1 MPLFSTVL
9 SSKLLAYS
17 PLLVSILLA
26 VGIVW
31 LPPLFIR
38 KLDISTVSESLMAK
52 SRKMGEFLFSPMTA
66 SVYTWLQTLAILGVV
81 GAFAVRLHAGGIP
94 IFPLDDAYI
103 TMHNA
108 QVLRTGH
115 DPNYLG
121 VPALIGAT
129 SSVHLVLAALMQ
141 TFLKPEWAQ
150 EVCSWLGVLVYATG
164 LVKLGR
170 ANRASL
176 TQTLLL
182 LTAGLMAGKTTFQL
196 FNGLETGLAMG
207 AVAWALAFESE
218 TPLNSH
224 IKKEIIKETDSE
236 TLNERGIRENRS
248 NFNRPGK
255 VEYPYSLAQIYHRFS
270 LILLGTLPFIR
281 PELWILTILLL
292 AYRGFQRFRAIG
304 TIPERVGNFAI
315 DIAFVG
321 AGAAPWL
328 ILAICN
334 TGSPFPQTIAAKRAF
349 FTSYWRPQFVFGAY
363 MRFIAWN
370 FYSQIGALF
379 LGAFLLT
386 LKNRGRVV
394 FAFLTLFA
402 LAYLSTLPGSL
413 NWNQYRY
420 LYLLLPMALF
430 GFAICFQNQTIF
442 IRRIANALLLAGVFQ
457 AVCAYPANQQQLS
470 VFCEFDR
477 RELLGA
483 RDWCVKNLPP
493 ESVIVIHDA
502 GAISCDTTF
511 HLIDLVGLKTPE
523 SAEINKQI
531 ILPSNGTRRVEA
543 LETILRRS
551 HATYLIL
558 QKNWNLVYKYTGG
571 LKERG
576 WKVEP
581 LRGEQGDYQVY
592 RVRE

>member
-1 MPLFSTVL
+1 
-9 SSKLLAYS
+9 
-17 PLLVSILLA
+17 
-26 VGIVW
+26 
-31 LPPLFIR
+31 
-38 KLDISTVSESLMAK
+38 
-52 SRKMGEFLFSPMTA
+52 
-66 SVYTWLQTLAILGVV
+66 
-81 GAFAVRLHAGGIP
+81 
-94 IFPLDDAYI
+94 
-103 TMHNA
+103 
-108 QVLRTGH
+108 
-115 DPNYLG
+115 
-121 VPALIGAT
+121 
-129 SSVHLVLAALMQ
+129 MQ
-141 TFLKPEWAQ
+141 TFLKPEWGQ

-164 LVKLGR
+164 LVKLGC

-182 LTAGLMAGKTTFQL
+182 ITAGLIAGKTTFQL

-207 AVAWALAFESE
+207 AVAWSLALESE
-218 TPLNSH
+218 THLNSH
-224 IKKEIIKETDSE
+224 SKIETE
-236 TLNERGIRENRS
+236 TETTNEGEIRESSPKLKRFHEVANQRS
-248 NFNRPGK
+248 FTQTS
-255 VEYPYSLAQIYHRFS
+255 YRFS
-270 LILLGTLPFIR
+270 LVLLGTLPFIR

-304 TIPERVGNFAI
+304 TLPERVGNFAI

-379 LGAFLLT
+379 LGALLLT

-413 NWNQYRY
+413 TWNQYRY

-430 GFAICFQNQTIF
+430 GFALCFQNQTIF

-483 RDWCVKNLPP
+483 RDWCVENLPP

-502 GAISCDTTF
+502 GAISCETTF
-511 HLIDLVGLKTPE
+511 HLVDLVGLKTPE

>member
-9 SSKLLAYS
+9 GSKLLAYS

-52 SRKMGEFLFSPMTA
+52 SRKLGEFLFSPMTA
-66 SVYTWLQTLAILGVV
+66 SVYTWLQTFAILGVV

-141 TFLKPEWAQ
+141 TFLKPEWGQ

-164 LVKLGR
+164 LVKLGC

-182 LTAGLMAGKTTFQL
+182 ITAGLIAGKTTFQL

-207 AVAWALAFESE
+207 AVAWSLALESE
-218 TPLNSH
+218 THLNSH
-224 IKKEIIKETDSE
+224 SKIETE
-236 TLNERGIRENRS
+236 TETTNEGEIRESSPKLKRFHEVANQRS
-248 NFNRPGK
+248 FTQTS
-255 VEYPYSLAQIYHRFS
+255 YRFS
-270 LILLGTLPFIR
+270 LVLLGTLPFIR

-304 TIPERVGNFAI
+304 TLPERVGNFAI

-379 LGAFLLT
+379 LGALLLT

-413 NWNQYRY
+413 TWNQYRY

-430 GFAICFQNQTIF
+430 GFALCFQNQTIF

-483 RDWCVKNLPP
+483 RDWCVENLPP

-502 GAISCDTTF
+502 GAISCETTF
-511 HLIDLVGLKTPE
+511 HLVDLVGLKTPE